1 MKDKL
6 KKNIGVMRVKVRVK
20 VFTDW
25 GKTCL
30 REIRGLE
37 EGSVKVGSYCKERN
51 KVAVDIKHNG
61 ESAVLWLG
69 ENCEFVKKSMNKQ
82 FQP

>member
-1 MKDKL
+1 
-6 KKNIGVMRVKVRVK
+6 MRVKVRVK

-69 ENCEFVKKSMNKQ
+69 ENCEFVKKSRNKQ
-82 FQP
+82 FQS